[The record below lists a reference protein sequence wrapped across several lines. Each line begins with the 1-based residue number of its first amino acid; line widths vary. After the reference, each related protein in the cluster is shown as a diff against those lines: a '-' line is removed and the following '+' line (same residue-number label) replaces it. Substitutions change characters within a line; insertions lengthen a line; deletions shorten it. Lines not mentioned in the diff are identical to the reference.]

1 MVLDDTSDMGNPQA
15 VIGVDG
21 NPIVAYHDFPAGD
34 LVVAHCDD
42 PGCVSVTRTT
52 LATAGVFDGSEP
64 TLAIGSDGLPVIA
77 HRDVTNDALVMDR
90 CIDIVCSDS
99 VRITLDSE
107 TLNSTF
113 VSVTVGA
120 DGLPIIAYRDEI
132 NDVLDVL
139 ACGSVSCS
147 PYVRIGR

>member
-1 MVLDDTSDMGNPQA
+1 MVLDDTSDMGNPQVA
-15 VIGVDG
+15 IGVDG
-21 NPIVAYHDFPAGD
+21 HPIVAYDNFPAGD
-34 LVVAHCDD
+34 LVVAHCND

-52 LATAGVFDGSEP
+52 LVTPGVSDGGEP

-77 HRDVTNDALVMDR
+77 HRDSTNDALILDR

-99 VRITLDSE
+99 VRVTLDNE
-107 TLNSTF
+107 TVNSTF
-113 VSVTVGA
+113 ASITVGA
-120 DGLPIIAYRDEI
+120 DGLPIIAYRDDI

>member
-1 MVLDDTSDMGNPQA
+1 MVLDDTSAMGSPQVA
-15 VIGVDG
+15 IGVDG
-21 NPIVAYHDFPAGD
+21 NPIVAYSAIVTGD
-34 LVVAHCDD
+34 LVVAHCND
-42 PGCVSVTRTT
+42 PGCTSVTRTT
-52 LATAGVFDGSEP
+52 LATPGVSDGGEP

-77 HRDVTNDALVMDR
+77 HREAISDALVMDR

-99 VRITLDSE
+99 VRVTLDSE

-113 VSVTVGA
+113 AAITVGA